1 MKKIVSMLLVFA
13 MILSFGVVFA
23 DDEIS
28 VEIDGVKQSY
38 DVMPVIING
47 RTLVPMRAIFEA
59 FGAEVFWDETNRS
72 VAASKDSTAVLLKID
87 SDVATLNGKEV
98 TLDSPATII
107 NGRTMVPVRFISE
120 ALGNKVDWNG
130 DTRTVIIT
138 SPKTESKADK
148 LYKELNLTN
157 IVLDEKEYFSNARF
171 NNNQYGT
178 AEYITSGIDGYNNV
192 VRVET
197 TEVPQKTANFI
208 YKYTKTVEGF
218 NEGDSLLMVLTFRT
232 LSSDAPDGLGKLQV
246 QLEETTNFT
255 KAIFEVFT
263 AGKEWTTYYMPV
275 PKANGYTATGIRFGF
290 NKQVIELAE
299 YKYINC
305 VSLKVNELPNN
316 TFEYIAPPE
325 IIDFKEGDNMD
336 IFICL
341 GQSNMQGAGTV
352 ASSDIYEYKSS
363 YLFNAD
369 SKWEK
374 LGYESSQGSDI
385 LGFNRYSNIMP
396 NKTGNKLGPLDY
408 MSREIEAKL
417 PDKKIGYVVNA
428 RGGVS
433 IKTYL
438 PGSEEGYY
446 EMTLQRCKE
455 AQKYGTIKGLIWDQG
470 EADASKDQYIEWLT
484 TMVEA
489 FKKDLGLTE
498 LPVIAGE
505 LLNNFPE
512 RIKFNQNLKA
522 NEEALD
528 LRVVSSEGLT
538 DKGDTAHFSDDSY
551 REFGRRYA
559 KVLLEKIYNIK

>member
-1 MKKIVSMLLVFA
+1 MKKVISVLLIFA
-13 MILSFGVVFA
+13 MIFSFGAVFA
-23 DDEIS
+23 NDEIS
-28 VEIDGVKQSY
+28 VEIDGIKQNY

-47 RTLVPMRAIFEA
+47 RTMVPMRAIFEA
-59 FGAEVFWDETNRS
+59 FGAEVFWDEVNRS
-72 VAASKDSTAVLLKID
+72 VAASKGSIAVLLKID
-87 SDVATLNGKEV
+87 SNIATLNGKEI
-98 TLDSPATII
+98 TLDSPATIV
-107 NGRTMVPVRFISE
+107 NGRTLVPVRFISE
-120 ALGNKVDWNG
+120 ALGNKVDWNA
-130 DTRTVIIT
+130 DTKTVVIT
-138 SPKTESKADK
+138 SPNTENKAEK

-157 IVLDEKEYFSNARF
+157 IILDEKDYFANAKF
-171 NNNQYGT
+171 NNKQYGSV
-178 AEYITSGIDGYNNV
+178 EYVSGIDGYENIA
-192 VRVET
+192 RVET
-197 TEVPQKTANFI
+197 AEVPEKTSQFI
-208 YKYTKTVEGF
+208 YKYTKSVEGI
-218 NEGDSLLMVLTFRT
+218 NEGDTLLMVLTFRT
-232 LSSDAPDGLGKLQV
+232 LSSDSSDGLGKLQV
-246 QLEETTNFT
+246 QLEETEKFT
-255 KAIFEVFT
+255 KAIFEEFT

-275 PKANGYTATGIRFGF
+275 PKAAGYTATGIRFGF
-290 NKQVIELAE
+290 HKQVIELAE
-299 YKYINC
+299 FKYINC
-305 VSLKVNELPNN
+305 GSLSVGELPNN

-341 GQSNMQGAGTV
+341 GQSNMQGAGTI
-352 ASSDIYEYKSS
+352 ATTDLYDYKSS

-408 MSREIEAKL
+408 MSREIEVKVT
-417 PDKKIGYVVNA
+417 DRKIGYVVNA
-428 RGGVS
+428 LGGVS
-433 IKTYL
+433 IKGYL
-438 PGSEEGYY
+438 PGSDKGCY
-446 EMTLQRCKE
+446 EKTIERCKE
-455 AQKYGTIKGLIWDQG
+455 AQKYGTIKGIIWHQG
-470 EADASKDQYIEWLT
+470 EADASKSQYIEWMT
-484 TMVEA
+484 TMLDA

-522 NEEALD
+522 NEEALN